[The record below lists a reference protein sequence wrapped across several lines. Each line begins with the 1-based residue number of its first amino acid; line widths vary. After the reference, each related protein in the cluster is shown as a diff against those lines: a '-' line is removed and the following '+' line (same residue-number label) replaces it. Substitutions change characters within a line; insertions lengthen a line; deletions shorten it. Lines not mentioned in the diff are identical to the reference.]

1 MSKRIYYKTTYTVE
15 ILSERPIPED
25 WDLVAVLEEAQT
37 GSYSGDVKRCI
48 VEEVDGPTMAVL
60 LRDQRSSPD
69 FFMLD
74 EEGNHIWE
82 EDQETD

>member
-25 WDLVAVLEEAQT
+25 WDLDAVWEEAQT

-74 EEGNHIWE
+74 KEGNHIWE
-82 EDQETD
+82 EDQETA

>member
-82 EDQETD
+82 EDQETA